1 VITFFYD
8 AILTA
13 AGMLLRGWYIL
24 GCLVIVLLHLLADV
38 TFDTDGMIPASLVF
52 QQESIA
58 VLSSSNMDDYWWY
71 QRIAKAHIR
80 YWRLQMVFKLYLGG
94 MGMDIDT
101 DMGIWRLF
109 LSIFS
114 SALDPRLRLLYN
126 YFCFWRLDVM
136 GWERKWS

>member
-8 AILTA
+8 AIFTA

-24 GCLVIVLLHLLADV
+24 GCLLIELLHLLADV

-126 YFCFWRLDVM
+126 YFFFLAP
-136 GWERKWS
+136 